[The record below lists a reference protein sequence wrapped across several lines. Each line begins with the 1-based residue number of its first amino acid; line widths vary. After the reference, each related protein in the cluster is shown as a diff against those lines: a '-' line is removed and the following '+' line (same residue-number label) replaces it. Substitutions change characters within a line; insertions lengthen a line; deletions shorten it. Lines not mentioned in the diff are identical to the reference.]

1 MPAKRICLI
10 AFIARCYFSSGQS
23 IPLSESAPSDSVQT
37 EVHLE
42 KQIEKTIKLSND
54 IEISVGRGEIIYE
67 LETFTLFMLT
77 HKKKLLYLDTSLTEY
92 EFSDKLYPMVRA
104 LDGGTM
110 ELLVEIN
117 NRPNKNYLKRFIFS
131 QDKLLHT
138 DSLPTFISTAS
149 NLDTDANL
157 EFAGYLVVEETWG
170 DNNEFIAYNPIIY
183 YELLPNGIV
192 LDSALTHAK
201 NQAIY
206 GQFYGYSYN
215 ENIEIGASKLKK
227 RDAEIARIRRE

>member
-23 IPLSESAPSDSVQT
+23 IPLSGSAPSDSVQT
-37 EVHLE
+37 EAHLE

-104 LDGGTM
+104 LDGGTI

-117 NRPNKNYLKRFIFS
+117 NRPNKNYLKHFIFS

-138 DSLPTFISTAS
+138 DSLPIFISTAS
-149 NLDTDANL
+149 NLDADARL
-157 EFAGYLVVEETWG
+157 ELAGYWDVGETWG
-170 DNNEFIAYNPIIY
+170 DNNEFTAYNPIIY

-192 LDSALTHAK
+192 LDSTLTHAK
-201 NQAIY
+201 NQVIY
-206 GQFYGYSYN
+206 GQFYGYAYN
-215 ENIEIGASKLKK
+215 ENIQIDVNKLKK
-227 RDAEIARIRRE
+227 RDAEIARIRKK